1 MQRAHTPFLFTACA
15 LLFLAACTD
24 TRRHGEDDAGTGAD
38 AAETIDAPLSDTGI
52 GTQAENT
59 TALCSDGI
67 SNDDDAY
74 VDCDDRDCCD
84 VVSGCGASTFCGRT
98 VTGSESSYS
107 ICSDSM
113 DNDGDGYVDCD
124 DRDCCVSRSDCGLPT
139 YCGMHPA
146 LHDGESSAS
155 ACGDSMDNDDDGHID
170 CDDIGCCASVLC
182 PVGTDC
188 SPSWCLEGHAEGFAI
203 VLPNTT
209 ESGPTYADITIDPG
223 AGGALTFELSGYNV
237 HFQPRSAAT
246 PYTTT
251 CVAVNGTGTDFDCSV
266 TVTHQS
272 WSTSGGDYTS
282 GCGHVRGELRI
293 SNNPAGRF
301 ARYVFASSHPYTE
314 EGAELVP

>member
-124 DRDCCVSRSDCGLPT
+124 DRSCSCTGACRAFRVGCVCG
-139 YCGMHPA
+139 GA
-146 LHDGESSAS
+146 ESTNA
-155 ACGDSMDNDDDGHID
+155 ACANGADDDCDGFID
-170 CDDIGCCASVLC
+170 C
-182 PVGTDC
+182 
-188 SPSWCLEGHAEGFAI
+188 
-203 VLPNTT
+203 N
-209 ESGPTYADITIDPG
+209 
-223 AGGALTFELSGYNV
+223 
-237 HFQPRSAAT
+237 
-246 PYTTT
+246 
-251 CVAVNGTGTDFDCSV
+251 DFDCTLSSAV
-266 TVTHQS
+266 TLCPR
-272 WSTSGGDYTS
+272 D
-282 GCGHVRGELRI
+282 
-293 SNNPAGRF
+293 AGRD
-301 ARYVFASSHPYTE
+301 
-314 EGAELVP
+314 